1 VRTHLVV
8 LGLLLL
14 PFGAAASP
22 QADLRGEM
30 AQIAQAAHSPVGA
43 AVQIVEGGAVVSL
56 NGARRFPMQSVY
68 KLPIGM
74 AVLHD
79 VDLGTLTLSQP
90 VRIAPGDFAAPSRHS
105 PLRDQNPHGVT
116 RTIGELL
123 DAMMTVSDG
132 TASDVLLKR
141 VGGPAQVTKYL
152 RGLGIKNMVVATS
165 ESAMAGS
172 EQVQYQNWSTP
183 DAMAS
188 LLCALQ
194 LGRGLSSASRH
205 LLLSLMT
212 ATPTGPHQLKGL
224 LPAGTV
230 VAHKTGGSG
239 TVNGLTRAT
248 NDAGLITLPDGRH
261 LSVVVFVSDTR
272 ADTATRDRIIAR
284 IARAAWDHRQK
295 L

>member
-1 VRTHLVV
+1 
-8 LGLLLL
+8 
-14 PFGAAASP
+14 
-22 QADLRGEM
+22 
-30 AQIAQAAHSPVGA
+30 
-43 AVQIVEGGAVVSL
+43 
-56 NGARRFPMQSVY
+56 
-68 KLPIGM
+68 
-74 AVLHD
+74 
-79 VDLGTLTLSQP
+79 
-90 VRIAPGDFAAPSRHS
+90 
-105 PLRDQNPHGVT
+105 
-116 RTIGELL
+116 
-123 DAMMTVSDG
+123 
-132 TASDVLLKR
+132 
-141 VGGPAQVTKYL
+141 
-152 RGLGIKNMVVATS
+152 
-165 ESAMAGS
+165 
-172 EQVQYQNWSTP
+172 
-183 DAMAS
+183 
-188 LLCALQ
+188 
-194 LGRGLSSASRH
+194 